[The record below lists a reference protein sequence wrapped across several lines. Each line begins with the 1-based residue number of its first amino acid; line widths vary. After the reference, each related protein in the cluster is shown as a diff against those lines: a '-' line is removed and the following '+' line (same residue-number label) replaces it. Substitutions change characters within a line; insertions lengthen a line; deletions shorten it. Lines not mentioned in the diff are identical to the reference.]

1 MGLQLT
7 GHKYKYVASQD
18 IVDTDEK
25 YIKELE
31 RIAEDYMDYYI
42 YTAEEFNL
50 KTIPTI
56 SALKNE
62 NKKLKAELHL
72 IKKFLEEA
80 KFDASSESVDNYGG
94 SNTSNII
101 LILSESQHK
110 DALVVDKE
118 ITFMSCIIQIVGIL

>member
-42 YTAEEFNL
+42 YTAEEFHL

-62 NKKLKAELHL
+62 NRKLKAELHL

-80 KFDASSESVDNYGG
+80 KRNTNRDFSE
-94 SNTSNII
+94 
-101 LILSESQHK
+101 
-110 DALVVDKE
+110 
-118 ITFMSCIIQIVGIL
+118 